1 MSKSLIS
8 DLILTR
14 RAAVVAITGF
24 ASGLPLLL
32 TGGTLQ
38 AWLTVM
44 QLDLSTIGLFSLV
57 GLPYTVKFL
66 WAPLVDGFD
75 LKFIGRRKDWIFLSQ
90 ILLAAG
96 LFCLGR
102 QVIQSDA
109 VAIIGLL
116 AFLIAFM
123 SATQDI
129 AVDAYRAEL
138 LNPEERGF
146 GAGVFVTGYRV
157 AMLVSGAGALIL
169 ADNIGFHQTYIV
181 MSFIMLVCAC
191 LNFFAPDVDQQSTDG
206 GGFNKLFLEP
216 FWSFFSK
223 KGAVAL
229 VVIIVLYKLGDAF
242 ASALSTTFL
251 IRGLGFSLT
260 DVGAVSKTLGLV
272 ASIIGGLY
280 GGVLVYRFGLYRS
293 LFVFAWLQALT
304 NFGFCILA
312 ITGASYVG
320 LITVIGLEQ
329 LAGGMGTAAFIALL
343 MSVCDRRYTATQMAM
358 LTALASLGGRLAGVP
373 SGYLVE
379 AFGWALFF
387 GFTFVIALPVLYF
400 LTRYRA
406 IIDVYDHSG
415 ITK

>member
-181 MSFIMLVCAC
+181 QDQKMIQIMS
-191 LNFFAPDVDQQSTDG
+191 
-206 GGFNKLFLEP
+206 
-216 FWSFFSK
+216 
-223 KGAVAL
+223 
-229 VVIIVLYKLGDAF
+229 YKL
-242 ASALSTTFL
+242 
-251 IRGLGFSLT
+251 
-260 DVGAVSKTLGLV
+260 VKNKNY
-272 ASIIGGLY
+272 IIY
-280 GGVLVYRFGLYRS
+280 QHIY
-293 LFVFAWLQALT
+293 
-304 NFGFCILA
+304 
-312 ITGASYVG
+312 
-320 LITVIGLEQ
+320 
-329 LAGGMGTAAFIALL
+329 
-343 MSVCDRRYTATQMAM
+343 
-358 LTALASLGGRLAGVP
+358 
-373 SGYLVE
+373 
-379 AFGWALFF
+379 
-387 GFTFVIALPVLYF
+387 
-400 LTRYRA
+400 
-406 IIDVYDHSG
+406 
-415 ITK
+415 